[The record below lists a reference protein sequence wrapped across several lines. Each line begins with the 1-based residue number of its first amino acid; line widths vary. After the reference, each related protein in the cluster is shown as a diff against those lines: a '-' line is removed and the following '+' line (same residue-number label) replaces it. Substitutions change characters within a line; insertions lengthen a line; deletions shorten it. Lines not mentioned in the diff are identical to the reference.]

1 MFVCDIYVFIYVYRH
16 IPIIHC
22 CVLCT
27 CLYILLYI
35 HTYLTFNI
43 LTILLFYTYIIYT
56 ISIQKLPSELL
67 PLIWV
72 SLKAFGS
79 TDTLTRLIDVP
90 KPYMSLKRVGTGWG
104 TRMNS
109 KMIRRT
115 QVEVAL
121 HTNTSILPPPPPTQ
135 HQPQQRH
142 PQQGKAV
149 SRQVQYK
156 SSHET
161 YDASTETAETAE
173 IVDSY
178 NHMHIEDNNSSKQ
191 TSSSSSAAVTSSSSY
206 RGPDSHNFSNS
217 GGRKKWSDKGVQG
230 KQNKP
235 LYPPRPPSA
244 TAASSSSS
252 QPLNHT
258 NTATASTSSTSV
270 TSNKPSNNLSSNTN
284 NIRSGSNNA
293 KSSSTSNERTSAQAN
308 QKKQRQNTN
317 TTDTTATSSSPAAT

>member
-1 MFVCDIYVFIYVYRH
+1 MCCVYIFLYAYSCIYRHTLLTCVYCTRIFIHFLVCTRFLLHLQDIYLYH
-16 IPIIHC
+16 I
-22 CVLCT
+22 
-27 CLYILLYI
+27 LY
-35 HTYLTFNI
+35 YLP
-43 LTILLFYTYIIYT
+43 L
-56 ISIQKLPSELL
+56 QKLPSELL

-90 KPYMSLKRVGTGWG
+90 KPYFSLKRVGTGWG

-156 SSHET
+156 SSHES

-178 NHMHIEDNNSSKQ
+178 NHMHIENNNSSKQ
-191 TSSSSSAAVTSSSSY
+191 TSSSSSAAVTSSY
-206 RGPDSHNFSNS
+206 RGPDSHNNTSF
-217 GGRKKWSDKGVQG
+217 GGRKRWPGKGAQG

-235 LYPPRPPSA
+235 TYPPRPPSA
-244 TAASSSSS
+244 IASTTSSSSS
-252 QPLNHT
+252 QPLKPAT
-258 NTATASTSSTSV
+258 TATTSSTAV
-270 TSNKPSNNLSSNTN
+270 TLNKPNNNMN
-284 NIRSGSNNA
+284 SNNA
-293 KSSSTSNERTSAQAN
+293 KSSSSCNERTVGQVS

-317 TTDTTATSSSPAAT
+317 TNTTSNTSASSSSAAT